1 MLEVFGFV
9 APVGLVI
16 AGGVVLRLSGAAN
29 AGWVE
34 VLNRYGLYIGFPALI
49 FLNLTEI
56 DIHQVVSRA
65 PVFGFNAAMLLVI
78 MLTTYA
84 VVRSAGLGIELGNAL
99 MVSSFFGNVA
109 YLGYPV
115 VTSAFPGSEA
125 EVSIIISIYTLV
137 LFSVGIFILESSRE
151 HPHGVH
157 QILARIAANPFIVAI
172 ALGFLFIGF
181 DLPVP
186 GILYEALSMIRGSA
200 SAVVLISLGIFLAHR
215 IPLRRVWRPTLLIV
229 ALRLAVVPLA
239 AFLATGAVGLG
250 DARAVTVVEA
260 AMPLAVTPFALSSM
274 YPMDREVLVTSI
286 FVSTL
291 LSAVTLPLVILLVR

>member
-9 APVGLVI
+9 VPVGLVI
-16 AGGVVLRLSGAAN
+16 AAGVALRLSGAAD

-56 DIHQVVSRA
+56 DLAELAAHA
-65 PVFGFNAAMLLVI
+65 PVFGFNAGMLPAIL
-78 MLTTYA
+78 LTTYA
-84 VVRSAGLGIELGNAL
+84 AVRLMRLDIEVGNAII
-99 MVSSFFGNVA
+99 VASFFGNVA

-115 VTSAFPGSEA
+115 IASAFPGSEA

-137 LFSVGIFILESSRE
+137 LFSLGIFILEGSRE
-151 HPHGVH
+151 HPKGWH
-157 QILARIAANPFIVAI
+157 QILARIAVNPFIVAI
-172 ALGFLFIGF
+172 ALGFIFIGL
-181 DLPVP
+181 DIPVP
-186 GILYEALSMIRGSA
+186 ALLYEALAMIRGSA

-215 IPLRRVWRPTLLIV
+215 IPLRRVWRPTLV
-229 ALRLAVVPLA
+229 VSVLRLAVVPLLFYA
-239 AFLATGAVGLG
+239 IAGAIGLADT
-250 DARAVTVVEA
+250 RAVSVVEA

-286 FVSTL
+286 FVTTV
-291 LSAVTLPLVILLVR
+291 LSALTLPAFITLVG

>member
-9 APVGLVI
+9 VPVGLVI
-16 AGGVVLRLSGAAN
+16 AAGVALRLSGAAD

-56 DIHQVVSRA
+56 DLAELAAHA
-65 PVFGFNAAMLLVI
+65 PVFGFNVVMLPAIL
-78 MLTTYA
+78 LTTYA
-84 VVRSAGLGIELGNAL
+84 VVRLMRLDIEVGNAII
-99 MVSSFFGNVA
+99 VASFFGNVA

-115 VTSAFPGSEA
+115 IASAFPGSEA

-137 LFSVGIFILESSRE
+137 LFSLGIFILEGSRE
-151 HPHGVH
+151 HPKGWH
-157 QILARIAANPFIVAI
+157 QILARIAVNPFIVAI
-172 ALGFLFIGF
+172 ALGFIFIGL
-181 DLPVP
+181 DIPVP
-186 GILYEALSMIRGSA
+186 ALLYEALAMIRGSA

-215 IPLRRVWRPTLLIV
+215 IPLRRVWRPTLV
-229 ALRLAVVPLA
+229 VTVLRLAVVPLLFYA
-239 AFLATGAVGLG
+239 IAGAIGLA
-250 DARAVTVVEA
+250 DARAVSVVEA

-286 FVSTL
+286 FVTTV
-291 LSAVTLPLVILLVR
+291 LSALSLPAFITLVG

>member
-1 MLEVFGFV
+1 
-9 APVGLVI
+9 
-16 AGGVVLRLSGAAN
+16 
-29 AGWVE
+29 
-34 VLNRYGLYIGFPALI
+34 
-49 FLNLTEI
+49 
-56 DIHQVVSRA
+56 
-65 PVFGFNAAMLLVI
+65 
-78 MLTTYA
+78 
-84 VVRSAGLGIELGNAL
+84 
-99 MVSSFFGNVA
+99 
-109 YLGYPV
+109 
-115 VTSAFPGSEA
+115 
-125 EVSIIISIYTLV
+125 
-137 LFSVGIFILESSRE
+137 
-151 HPHGVH
+151 
-157 QILARIAANPFIVAI
+157 VAI

-186 GILYEALSMIRGSA
+186 TILYEALSMIRGSA

>member
-78 MLTTYA
+78 LFTTYA
-84 VVRSAGLGIELGNAL
+84 VVRALGLGVELGNAL

-151 HPHGVH
+151 HPQGVR
-157 QILARIAANPFIVAI
+157 QILVRIATNPFIVAI

-186 GILYEALSMIRGSA
+186 TILYEALSMIRGSA

>member
-1 MLEVFGFV
+1 MLEVFGFI

-16 AGGVVLRLSGAAN
+16 VGGVALRLSGAAN
-29 AGWVE
+29 PGWVE

-56 DIHQVVSRA
+56 EIHQIAARA
-65 PVFGFNAAMLLVI
+65 SVFGFNAVMLLVI
-78 MLTTYA
+78 MLTTYG
-84 VVRSAGLGIELGNAL
+84 VVRSMGLGLELGNAL

-137 LFSVGIFILESSRE
+137 LFSVGVFILESSRE
-151 HPHGVH
+151 HPKGVH
-157 QILARIAANPFIVAI
+157 QILARIATNPFIVAI

-181 DLPVP
+181 ELPVP
-186 GILYEALSMIRGSA
+186 AVLYEALAMIRGSA

-215 IPLRRVWRPTLLIV
+215 IPLRRVWRPTLVIV
-229 ALRLAVVPLA
+229 ALRLAVVPLL
-239 AFLATGAVGLG
+239 AFAVSGAVGLG

-286 FVSTL
+286 FVTTL

>member
-1 MLEVFGFV
+1 MVEVFGFV

-16 AGGVVLRLSGAAN
+16 IGGVILRLSGAADSS
-29 AGWVE
+29 WVE

-56 DIHQVVSRA
+56 NTTELVAHL
-65 PVFGFNAAMLLVI
+65 PVFGFNAAMLLAV
-78 MLTTYA
+78 MLTVYA
-84 VVRSAGLGIELGNAL
+84 VVRGIGLDLEMGNAL
-99 MVSSFFGNVA
+99 IVSSFFGNVA
-109 YLGYPV
+109 YVGYPV

-125 EVSIIISIYTLV
+125 EVSIVISVYTLV
-137 LFSVGIFILESSRE
+137 LFSIGVFILESSRE
-151 HPHGVH
+151 HAKGIH
-157 QILARIAANPFIVAI
+157 QILGRIAVNPFIVAI
-172 ALGFLFIGF
+172 VLGFIFTGF

-186 GILYEALSMIRGSA
+186 AILHEALAMIRGSA

-215 IPLRRVWRPTLLIV
+215 IPLRRVWRPALVLV
-229 ALRLAVVPLA
+229 ALRLAVVPLVFFFA
-239 AFLATGAVGLG
+239 AGGVGLG

-286 FVSTL
+286 FVTTL
-291 LSAVTLPLVILLVR
+291 LSALTLPLFISLVR

>member
-1 MLEVFGFV
+1 MVEVFGFV

-16 AGGVVLRLSGAAN
+16 IGGVILRLSGAADSS
-29 AGWVE
+29 WVE

-56 DIHQVVSRA
+56 DTTELIAHL
-65 PVFGFNAAMLLVI
+65 PVFGFNAAMLLAV
-78 MLTTYA
+78 MLTTYT
-84 VVRSAGLGIELGNAL
+84 VVRVLGLELEIGNAL

-109 YLGYPV
+109 YVGYPV
-115 VTSAFPGSEA
+115 ITSAFPGSEA
-125 EVSIIISIYTLV
+125 EVSIVISIYTLV
-137 LFSVGIFILESSRE
+137 LFSIGVFILESSRE
-151 HPHGVH
+151 HPKGFH
-157 QILARIAANPFIVAI
+157 QILGRIAVNPFIVAI
-172 ALGFLFIGF
+172 ALGFIFIGF

-186 GILYEALSMIRGSA
+186 VALHEALAMIRGSA

-215 IPLRRVWRPTLLIV
+215 IPLRRVWRPTLAVV
-229 ALRLAVVPLA
+229 ALRLGVVPLA
-239 AFLATGAVGLG
+239 FFFAAGAVGLG

-286 FVSTL
+286 FVTTL
-291 LSAVTLPLVILLVR
+291 LSALTLPLFISLVR